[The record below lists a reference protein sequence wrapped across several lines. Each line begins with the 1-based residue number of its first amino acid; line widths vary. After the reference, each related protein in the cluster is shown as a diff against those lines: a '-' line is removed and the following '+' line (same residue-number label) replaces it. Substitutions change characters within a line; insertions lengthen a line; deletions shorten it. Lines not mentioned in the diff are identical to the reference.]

1 MNNLVISMSAQSLQS
16 CPTLCDP
23 MDHSLP
29 GSSVYEILQARIL
42 EWVAIPFS
50 RGSSQPR
57 DQTCDSYISCIGMRI
72 LYHYQLPSPNLPKLV
87 IQEIILTFPSAH
99 PRLSP
104 PPSTLTPTSSLHIT
118 VRSLSPLRL
127 ACFVSDPR

>member
-1 MNNLVISMSAQSLQS
+1 MRNLGRTLRKKGNVQKHVVAQS

-57 DQTCDSYISCIGMRI
+57 DQTCDSYISCIGRRI
-72 LYHYQLPSPNLPKLV
+72 LYH
-87 IQEIILTFPSAH
+87 
-99 PRLSP
+99 
-104 PPSTLTPTSSLHIT
+104 
-118 VRSLSPLRL
+118 
-127 ACFVSDPR
+127 